1 MILRYANIVGPRLR
15 HGVTYDLLMKLRKN
29 TSELEVLGDG
39 TQVRSYLYI
48 DDAVEAT
55 MLAWKYS
62 TGNYEVYNVGNEDWI
77 TVNDIVGVILNELKL
92 SNVKIMHKPV
102 LHGVGWPGDVK
113 RIALRIDRLR
123 AIGFKPRHNSI
134 EAVKLTI
141 RSLLN
146 ISNLE

>member
-113 RIALRIDRLR
+113 RIA
-123 AIGFKPRHNSI
+123 
-134 EAVKLTI
+134 
-141 RSLLN
+141 
-146 ISNLE
+146 